1 MKTSKAAASI
11 LVLVA
16 SSFAI
21 TAVAGNHDGKASK
34 GRYAQYVYEPVAP
47 QEDFSLDANPNHR
60 MHNQFAAR
68 DDDDTTVVTASPT
81 LYPTYFITTD
91 DDDDERGGG
100 DDERKEEM
108 PDVETVDNNFDD
120 GDDVEESSATPTA
133 TSTNDAEPCTTTF
146 TIATYDA
153 IDADIQELRSRI
165 DSSDEP
171 RAAHFV
177 GGIVRLA
184 AHDFMDY
191 DPSKREVMGSDGCY
205 DAAHP
210 NNAGLQ
216 SIWCTSGG
224 CELTTLHETKYAH
237 ISRADFWIA
246 SANAVIRQTSN
257 NNELDL
263 IDTFRWGRRD
273 LDFCAGSG
281 GRLPTPARCTR
292 VEDVFGRMGLSWR
305 DTVALLGAHT
315 LGRGSR
321 NFSGHHGTWVD
332 SNADARIFDKS
343 YFSELLDN
351 TWRMRNEGGP
361 ANGGPPQ
368 DWTTGRD
375 GTDRMM
381 LNTDIC
387 LAYDIDDQING
398 GPPCCTT
405 TSVNDNECP
414 IVNMNE
420 RDMCPMY
427 TENSSRYPAL
437 ESVMDFYD
445 GNDANFY
452 NAFST
457 AWEMATTVGQDNL
470 QPLSESC
477 N

>member
-16 SSFAI
+16 TFAI

-34 GRYAQYVYEPVAP
+34 ARYVQYVYERPVALNLP
-47 QEDFSLDANPNHR
+47 PVANPNHR

-68 DDDDTTVVTASPT
+68 DNDDATVVTASPT
-81 LYPTYFITTD
+81 LYPTYFIATD
-91 DDDDERGGG
+91 DDDDG
-100 DDERKEEM
+100 RKEEM
-108 PDVETVDNNFDD
+108 PDVETVDDNDD
-120 GDDVEESSATPTA
+120 EESSATPTA
-133 TSTNDAEPCTTTF
+133 TPTNDAEPCTTTF

-153 IDADIQELRSRI
+153 IDADIRELRSRI

-191 DPSKREVMGSDGCY
+191 DPSFREVMGSDGCY
-205 DAAHP
+205 DTSHP

-216 SIWCTSGG
+216 SIWCGG
-224 CELTTLHETKYAH
+224 CELTALHETKYAH
-237 ISRADFWIA
+237 VSRADFWIA
-246 SANAVIRQTSN
+246 AANAVIRQTSD

-273 LDFCAGSG
+273 LDSCAGSG

-332 SNADARIFDKS
+332 GNADAQIFDKS

-405 TSVNDNECP
+405 TSVNDDECP

-427 TENSSRYPAL
+427 TENSSRRPAL

-452 NAFST
+452 NAFSN
-457 AWEMATTVGQDNL
+457 AWEMATTVGHDNL
-470 QPLSESC
+470 QSLSESC

>member
-1 MKTSKAAASI
+1 MKSLKANASI

-16 SSFAI
+16 TLAI
-21 TAVAGNHDGKASK
+21 TAVAGTHDGKAGK
-34 GRYAQYVYEPVAP
+34 VQYVQYVVEPVAP
-47 QEDFSLDANPNHR
+47 QNLPTDVNPNHR
-60 MHNQFAAR
+60 MHYQFAAR
-68 DDDDTTVVTASPT
+68 DNDDTVVTASPT
-81 LYPTYFITTD
+81 VYPTYLITT
-91 DDDDERGGG
+91 EGGG
-100 DDERKEEM
+100 DAEQKI
-108 PDVETVDNNFDD
+108 PDVKTVNNLNNND
-120 GDDVEESSATPTA
+120 EESATPAA
-133 TSTNDAEPCTTTF
+133 TSTNNAELCTTTF

-153 IDADIQELRSRI
+153 IDADIYELRSRI

-191 DPSKREVMGSDGCY
+191 DPSHREAMGSDGCY
-205 DAAHP
+205 DATHP

-216 SIWCTSGG
+216 SIWCPS
-224 CELTTLHETKYAH
+224 CELTMLHETKYAH

-246 SANAVIRQTSN
+246 AANAVIRQTSN
-257 NNELDL
+257 NNKLDL

-273 LDFCAGSG
+273 LNFCTGSG
-281 GRLPTPARCTR
+281 SRLPTPARCTG

-321 NFSGHHGTWVD
+321 NFSGHQGTWKD
-332 SNADARIFDKS
+332 SNADAQIFDKL

-387 LAYDIDDQING
+387 LVYDIDDQING
-398 GPPCCTT
+398 GQPCCTT

-420 RDMCPMY
+420 GDLCPMY
-427 TENSSRYPAL
+427 TENSSRRPAL
-437 ESVMDFYD
+437 ESVMNFYD

-452 NAFST
+452 NAFSN
-457 AWEMATTVGQDNL
+457 AWKMATTVGQGNL
-470 QPLSESC
+470 QSLSESC

>member
-1 MKTSKAAASI
+1 MKTTVMSSI
-11 LVLVA
+11 LVLIATV
-16 SSFAI
+16 AI

-34 GRYAQYVYEPVAP
+34 VQYVQYVYEPVVA
-47 QEDFSLDANPNHR
+47 QNPDMNLR

-68 DDDDTTVVTASPT
+68 DNDDTIVTASPT
-81 LYPTYFITTD
+81 LYPTYLIITD
-91 DDDDERGGG
+91 DDTEQ
-100 DDERKEEM
+100 KEEM
-108 PDVETVDNNFDD
+108 PDVETVDNFNNNDD
-120 GDDVEESSATPTA
+120 DDDDEESSATPTA
-133 TSTNDAEPCTTTF
+133 SPTSTTTNADELCTTTF

-153 IDADIQELRSRI
+153 IDADIQDLRSRI
-165 DSSDEP
+165 DPSDEP

-191 DPSKREVMGSDGCY
+191 DPSQRESMGSDGCY
-205 DAAHP
+205 DTSHP

-216 SIWCTSGG
+216 SIWCTS
-224 CELTTLHETKYAH
+224 CDLTVLYESKYSH
-237 ISRADFWIA
+237 VSRADFWIA
-246 SANAVIRQTSN
+246 AANAVIRQTSKN
-257 NNELDL
+257 NDLDL

-273 LDFCAGSG
+273 LNFCNGSG
-281 GRLPTPARCTR
+281 SRLPTPARCTR
-292 VEDVFGRMGLSWR
+292 VEDVFGRMGLSWK

-332 SNADARIFDKS
+332 NNAQAQIFDKS
-343 YFSELLDN
+343 YYTELLDN
-351 TWRMRNEGGP
+351 TWHMRNEGGP

-368 DWTTGRD
+368 DWTTGID
-375 GTDRMM
+375 GTTDDRMM

-387 LAYDIDDQING
+387 LVYDIDDQING
-398 GPPCCTT
+398 QSPPCCTS

-420 RDMCPMY
+420 RDVCPMY
-427 TENSSRYPAL
+427 TENSSRRPAY
-437 ESVMDFYD
+437 ESVMNFYN

-452 NAFST
+452 IAFST
-457 AWEMATTVGQDNL
+457 AWEMATTVGHDNL
-470 QPLSESC
+470 QSLSESC